1 MLDSI
6 RNIFSIPDLRKR
18 VIFTLL
24 LLAVYRIGAQIPN
37 PGINPDALETLWNR
51 QAKGSILG
59 FIDLFSGRNMSRLTV
74 FALGIMP
81 YISASIIL
89 QLLQVVWPY
98 LERLSK
104 EGELGRKKI
113 TQYTRYGTLLIC
125 VIQAFG
131 ISFFLQTL
139 KSPGGEII
147 RAGQKIFV
155 DPGTPIVAHP
165 GIWFQLL
172 CVLTLTTGTVFIMW
186 LGEQISERGIGN
198 GISLIIF
205 AGIVVNFPSG
215 IQGVINGLTTGTM
228 DILKLSLIVVLMV
241 AVIAFIVFM
250 ERGQRRIPVSYAKR
264 IIGRKIYGGQS
275 THLPLRVNTGGVIP
289 IIFAASIITIPSTL
303 SGMIKAPFFQGV
315 QRQFGM
321 GMPLYNLLYIAS
333 IIFFTYFYVSI
344 IFNPTDVAD
353 NLQKYGGFIPGIRPG
368 KNTSDHI
375 DSILSRLT
383 LVGAIYLALIAIMP
397 EFLMTGFKV
406 ASIPFI
412 GSFLDRVLPGFVTKG
427 LQVSFYFGGTTILIV
442 VGVAMDTLQ
451 QVEAQLVMRHYDGFM
466 RRTRI
471 RGRRG

>member
-6 RNIFSIPDLRKR
+6 RNIFSIPELRKR

-24 LLAVYRIGAQIPN
+24 LLAVYRVGAQIPN
-37 PGINPDALETLWNR
+37 PGISASALAEFW
-51 QAKGSILG
+51 QAQKGSILG
-59 FIDLFSGRNMSRLTV
+59 FIDLFSGRNMSRMTI

-81 YISASIIL
+81 YISSSIIL

-113 TQYTRYGTLLIC
+113 TQYTRYGTIVIC
-125 VIQAFG
+125 LIQAFG
-131 ISFFLQTL
+131 IAIFLEAL
-139 KSPGGEII
+139 KSPGG
-147 RAGQKIFV
+147 A
-155 DPGTPIVAHP
+155 PIVPNP
-165 GIWFQLL
+165 GMGFKLL
-172 CVLTLTTGTVFIMW
+172 TILTMTTGTVFVMW

-205 AGIVVNFPSG
+205 AGIVVDFPRG
-215 IQGVINGLTTGTM
+215 LNGVISGLRTGSM
-228 DILKLSLIVVLMV
+228 DPLRLIFLGALMLAVV
-241 AVIAFIVFM
+241 AFIVYV

-264 IIGRKIYGGQS
+264 VVGRKVYGGQS

-303 SGMIKAPFFQGV
+303 AQLVKVPVFQTIAT
-315 QRQFGM
+315 QFSL
-321 GMPLYNLLYIAS
+321 GMPLYNIFYITA

-344 IFNPTDVAD
+344 IFNPTDVAE
-353 NLQKYGGFIPGIRPG
+353 NLRKYGGFIPGIRPG

-375 DSILSRLT
+375 DDILSRIT
-383 LVGAIYLALIAIMP
+383 LVGAIYLAAIALLP
-397 EFLMTGFKV
+397 EFLLTGFKV
-406 ASIPFI
+406 QALPWI
-412 GSFLDRVLPGFVTKG
+412 GNFLEANLPKWFTQGMNID
-427 LQVSFYFGGTTILIV
+427 FYFGGTSILIV

-451 QVEAQLVMRHYDGFM
+451 QIEAQLVMRHYDGFM
-466 RRTRI
+466 RRGRI